1 VNKLRAFHEAYTRV
15 LKGPELEE
23 IPDLL
28 FFRPLA
34 YLGVRLAAPTRVTAN
49 QVTMASM
56 FFGLLAGWLI
66 GHGDMRPSM
75 LLWGAGAVLLSNV
88 LDCMDGMLA
97 RLRGTS
103 SPFGYVLDGLGDYIS
118 VFAILLGIG
127 HYLSSRHGQP
137 LEWWALTAAAGLSLA
152 WWSAVVD
159 GMRVEWM
166 RIVHGH
172 RRERAAELA
181 ALVEEAQIWKHE
193 GTHRGNRLLVAC
205 YIAYVRLWGLTSSA
219 AGGAVVDRD
228 PSSGPWAAVN
238 KPVLRLALLGGP
250 TVQLTA
256 IILATAF
263 DRLEWFL
270 WGTLLFGNLW
280 AVGVLLLRSGAR
292 RRLAATALEEA

>member
-1 VNKLRAFHEAYTRV
+1 
-15 LKGPELEE
+15 
-23 IPDLL
+23 
-28 FFRPLA
+28 
-34 YLGVRLAAPTRVTAN
+34 
-49 QVTMASM
+49 M
-56 FFGLLAGWLI
+56 
-66 GHGDMRPSM
+66 
-75 LLWGAGAVLLSNV
+75 LLSNV

-103 SPFGYVLDGLGDYIS
+103 SPFGYALDGLGDYVG
-118 VFAILLGIG
+118 VFAILLGIA
-127 HYLSSRHGQP
+127 HLLSSRHGQP
-137 LEWWALTAAAGLSLA
+137 FEWWTLTAAAGISLA

-181 ALVEEAQIWKHE
+181 ALVEEAEAWKRE
-193 GTHRGNRLLVAC
+193 GTHRVNRLLVAC
-205 YIAYVRLWGLTSSA
+205 YVAYVRLWGLEFA
-219 AGGAVVDRD
+219 VAGGAVVDRD
-228 PSSGPWAAVN
+228 PPAEPWAAMN

-250 TVQLTA
+250 TMQLTA
-256 IILATAF
+256 IILAAAF

-292 RRLAATALEEA
+292 RRLAALALEEA

>member
-1 VNKLRAFHEAYTRV
+1 VNKLRALREAYLRV

-34 YLGVRLAAPTRVTAN
+34 YLGVRLAAPTNLTAN

-56 FFGLLAGWLI
+56 FCGLLAGWLI
-66 GHGDMRPSM
+66 AHGDKRPSL
-75 LLWGAGAVLLSNV
+75 LLWGAAAVLLSNV

-97 RLRGTS
+97 RLRGTA
-103 SPFGYVLDGLGDYIS
+103 SPFGYVLDGLGDYVG
-118 VFAILLGIG
+118 VFAIMFGIAHLL
-127 HYLSSRHGQP
+127 SARHGQP
-137 LEWWALTAAAGLSLA
+137 LEWWTLTAAAGVSLA

-159 GMRVEWM
+159 GMRIEWM

-181 ALVEEAQIWKHE
+181 ALVEEAQAWKRE
-193 GTHRGNRLLVAC
+193 GTHRGNRALIAC
-205 YIAYVRLWGLTSSA
+205 YVAYVRLWALDSPAS
-219 AGGAVVDRD
+219 GGAVVHQD
-228 PSSGPWAAVN
+228 PPAGPWAARN

-250 TVQLTA
+250 TMQITA
-256 IILATAF
+256 IILAAAF

-270 WGTLLFGNLW
+270 WGTILFGNLW
-280 AVGVLLLRSGAR
+280 AVGVLLLRSGVR
-292 RRLAATALEEA
+292 RRLAATALKEA

>member
-1 VNKLRAFHEAYTRV
+1 MNKLRAFHEAYLRV

-34 YLGVRLAAPTRVTAN
+34 YLGVRLAAPTGVTAN

-66 GHGDMRPSM
+66 AHGDKSPSM

-103 SPFGYVLDGLGDYIS
+103 SPFGYALDGLGDYIS
-118 VFAILLGIG
+118 VFAIMLGIG
-127 HYLSSRHGQP
+127 HLLSSRYEQAV
-137 LEWWALTAAAGLSLA
+137 EWWTLTVAAGISLA

-181 ALVEEAQIWKHE
+181 ALVEEGRTWKRE
-193 GTHRGNRLLVAC
+193 GTHRGNRLLIAC
-205 YIAYVRLWGLTSSA
+205 YVAYVRLWGLDSSA

-228 PSSGPWAAVN
+228 PSAGPWAAMN

-250 TVQLTA
+250 TMQLTA
-256 IILATAF
+256 IILAAVLN
-263 DRLEWFL
+263 RLEWFL
-270 WGTLLFGNLW
+270 WGTLLFGNIW

-292 RRLAATALEEA
+292 RRLAAMPLEEA

>member
-1 VNKLRAFHEAYTRV
+1 VSKLRELRDGYLRV

-34 YLGVRLAAPTRVTAN
+34 YLGVRLVAPTGLTAN
-49 QVTMASM
+49 QVTLASL
-56 FFGLLAGWLI
+56 FAGLLAGWLI
-66 GHGDMRPSM
+66 AHGDKEPAL
-75 LLWGAGAVLLSNV
+75 LLWGAGAVFLSNV

-103 SPFGYVLDGLGDYIS
+103 SPFGYVLDGLGDYIG
-118 VFAILLGIG
+118 VFAIMFGIG
-127 HYLSSRHGQP
+127 HLVASRHAQP
-137 LEWWALTAAAGLSLA
+137 FEWWVLTLAAGISLA

-181 ALVEEAQIWKHE
+181 ALVEEAAVWKRE
-193 GTHRGNRLLVAC
+193 GTHLGNRLLVAC
-205 YIAYVRLWGLTSSA
+205 YAIYVRLWGLGSPA
-219 AGGAVVDRD
+219 AGGAIVDRD
-228 PSSGPWAAVN
+228 PPAGPWASLN
-238 KPVLRLALLGGP
+238 RPVLRLALLGGP
-250 TVQLTA
+250 AMQVTA
-256 IILATAF
+256 IVLAAAF

-270 WGTLLFGNLW
+270 WGTLLLGNAW
-280 AVGVLLLRSGAR
+280 AVAVLILRSVVR